1 MRDIKNTQCVG
12 REVRNM
18 GRMHE
23 ITFRVRYEET
33 DTMQVVY
40 YAKYLVW
47 FEVGRID
54 LLRSV
59 GVVYRDWER
68 RGLRIPVKEA
78 KATYH
83 APARFDDE
91 ILVRTWISDV
101 GNTSLKFENEIYKLP
116 GKQLLCSGYTVH
128 VLIDK
133 SGRPTKIP
141 KAFIKKFTSP

>member
-1 MRDIKNTQCVG
+1 
-12 REVRNM
+12 M
-18 GRMHE
+18 GPMHE
-23 ITFRVRYEET
+23 ITLRVRYEET

-40 YAKYLVW
+40 YGKYLVW

-54 LLRSV
+54 LLRSI
-59 GVVYRDWER
+59 GLLYSDWER
-68 RGLRIPVKEA
+68 HGIKIPVKEA

-101 GNTSLKFENEIYKLP
+101 GNTSVKFENEVYKLP
-116 GKQLLCSGYTVH
+116 EKMLLCSGYTVH

-133 SGRPTKIP
+133 SGRPNRIP
-141 KAFIKKFTSP
+141 EDIKKKFTSS

>member
-1 MRDIKNTQCVG
+1 MGPTH
-12 REVRNM
+12 EVAL
-18 GRMHE
+18 
-23 ITFRVRYEET
+23 RVRYEET

-54 LLRSV
+54 LLRSL
-59 GVVYRDWER
+59 GLVYSDWEKM
-68 RGLRIPVKEA
+68 GLRIPVKEA

-83 APARFDDE
+83 APAKFDDE

-101 GNTSLKFENEIYKLP
+101 GSTSLKFENEVYKLP
-116 GKQLLCSGYTVH
+116 ERQLLCSGYTVH

-141 KAFIKKFTSP
+141 EDVARKFTSP

>member
-1 MRDIKNTQCVG
+1 
-12 REVRNM
+12 M
-18 GRMHE
+18 GPMHE
-23 ITFRVRYEET
+23 TTLRVRYEET

-54 LLRSV
+54 LLRSI
-59 GVVYRDWER
+59 GLVYSDWEKI
-68 RGLRIPVKEA
+68 GLSLPVKEA

-91 ILVRTWISDV
+91 ILVRTLISDV
-101 GNTSLKFENEIYKLP
+101 GNTSLKFENEVYKLP
-116 GKQLLCSGYTVH
+116 EKQLLCSGYTVH

-141 KAFIKKFTSP
+141 EYLAKKFTSS

>member
-1 MRDIKNTQCVG
+1 
-12 REVRNM
+12 M
-18 GRMHE
+18 GPIHE
-23 ITFRVRYEET
+23 ITLRVRYEET

-54 LLRSV
+54 LLRSI
-59 GVVYRDWER
+59 GLVYSDWER
-68 RGLRIPVKEA
+68 MGLRFPVKEA

-91 ILVRTWISDV
+91 ILVKTWISDV
-101 GNTSLKFENEIYKLP
+101 GNTSLKFENEVYKLP
-116 GKQLLCSGYTVH
+116 EKQLLCSGYTVH

-133 SGRPTKIP
+133 SGKPTKIP
-141 KAFIKKFTSP
+141 GRVAKKFTST

>member
-1 MRDIKNTQCVG
+1 
-12 REVRNM
+12 M
-18 GRMHE
+18 GPMHE
-23 ITFRVRYEET
+23 ITLRVRYEET

-40 YAKYLVW
+40 YGKYLVW

-54 LLRSV
+54 LLRSI
-59 GVVYRDWER
+59 GLLYSDWER
-68 RGLRIPVKEA
+68 NGIKIPVKEA

-101 GNTSLKFENEIYKLP
+101 GNTSVKFENEVYKLP
-116 GKQLLCSGYTVH
+116 EKLLLCSGYTVH

-141 KAFIKKFTSP
+141 EDIKKKFTSS

>member
-1 MRDIKNTQCVG
+1 
-12 REVRNM
+12 M
-18 GRMHE
+18 GPIRE
-23 ITFRVRYEET
+23 ITLRVRYEET

-54 LLRSV
+54 LLRSI
-59 GVVYRDWER
+59 GLVYSDWEKM
-68 RGLRIPVKEA
+68 GLRIPVKEA

-101 GNTSLKFENEIYKLP
+101 GNTSLKFENEVYKLP
-116 GKQLLCSGYTVH
+116 ERQLLCSGYTVH
-128 VLIDK
+128 VLIDN
-133 SGRPTKIP
+133 SGKPTKIP
-141 KAFIKKFTSP
+141 RGVARKLTST

>member
-1 MRDIKNTQCVG
+1 
-12 REVRNM
+12 
-18 GRMHE
+18 
-23 ITFRVRYEET
+23 
-33 DTMQVVY
+33 MQVVY

-54 LLRSV
+54 LLRSL
-59 GVVYRDWER
+59 GLLYSDWER
-68 RGLRIPVKEA
+68 IGIRIPVKEA

-91 ILVRTWISDV
+91 VLVRTWISDV
-101 GNTSLKFENEIYKLP
+101 GNTSVKFENEVYKLP
-116 GKQLLCSGYTVH
+116 DKLLLCTGYTVH

-141 KAFIKKFTSP
+141 EDIKKKLTSS